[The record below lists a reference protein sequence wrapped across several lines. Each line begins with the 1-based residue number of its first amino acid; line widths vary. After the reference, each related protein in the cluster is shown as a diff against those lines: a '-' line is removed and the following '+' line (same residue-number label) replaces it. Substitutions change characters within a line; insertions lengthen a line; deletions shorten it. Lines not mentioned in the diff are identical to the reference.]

1 MKLFDFNVFAF
12 NFFSLFSQIF
22 CSTAHELMAQHNLL
36 MIHVEQGTH
45 GQFFSSRDF
54 MKRQKMRLIFPPWKS
69 ISLFGKHNRLFHS
82 CPITILSFKLDI
94 CDRWWWE
101 LAVLVHIIYHERKP
115 TNICIHISEY
125 KRKYTVFQKQIY
137 SAHKSKHYLTKEWM
151 TSLLF
156 YTENSIFYFIVIY
169 RYFVR

>member
-1 MKLFDFNVFAF
+1 MFLHLT
-12 NFFSLFSQIF
+12 FFSFFTIF

-69 ISLFGKHNRLFHS
+69 ISLFGKHYRLFHS

-137 SAHKSKHYLTKEWM
+137 SAHKSKHYLNQKNEWHHYY
-151 TSLLF
+151 SQRK
-156 YTENSIFYFIVIY
+156 FYFLLN
-169 RYFVR
+169 FNL